1 MVLFFM
7 ILNTVEMWDIW
18 SYGSHSE
25 AMKPWAEAK
34 SQHTKDGEMTL
45 EVRDDTI
52 DKLNQCSNHPPPDI
66 SLMKKDNSFILLVVF
81 MFL

>member
-1 MVLFFM
+1 MVLFFDFKHSWDA
-7 ILNTVEMWDIW
+7 WDIW

-25 AMKPWAEAK
+25 AMKPWAEGQANIL
-34 SQHTKDGEMTL
+34 KDGEMTL

-66 SLMKKDNSFILLVVF
+66 SLMKEDNSFILLVVF